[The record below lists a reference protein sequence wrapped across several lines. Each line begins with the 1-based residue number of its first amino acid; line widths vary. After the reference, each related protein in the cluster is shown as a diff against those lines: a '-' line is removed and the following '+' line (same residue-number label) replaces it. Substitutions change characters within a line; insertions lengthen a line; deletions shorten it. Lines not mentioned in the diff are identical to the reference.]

1 MVMGTT
7 YAPDRLVFD
16 HVHRRSE
23 RSEAVE
29 GEEYPR
35 EVLRCHT
42 QFTDDMEQSMEAKV
56 EILYGTRLQK
66 EMVRTLDFTVL
77 PLWGEFEGI
86 IVLLLSMRRIIA
98 IGTIDIGL
106 DALC

>member
-1 MVMGTT
+1 
-7 YAPDRLVFD
+7 
-16 HVHRRSE
+16 
-23 RSEAVE
+23 
-29 GEEYPR
+29 
-35 EVLRCHT
+35 
-42 QFTDDMEQSMEAKV
+42 MEQSMEAKV